1 MSCPGR
7 LRPAGTMSKA
17 TEHLYRFGPFRLDV
31 GGRLLWRGDEIV
43 AMTPKAV
50 DALQVLVEAGGAV
63 VSKDE
68 LLARVWPDTFVEEAN
83 LSHQIYR
90 IREALGEQ
98 ADGAKYIE
106 TVPRRGYRF
115 VARVDGEAAPATSA
129 VADGSAP
136 APAELP
142 AVPVAADTPPRA
154 ATADVT
160 TSDAAGV
167 VLPAATG
174 QRSRVPA

>member
-115 VARVDGEAAPATSA
+115 VARVDGEASAPATSA
-129 VADGSAP
+129 VEDSSPSAL
-136 APAELP
+136 AELP

-154 ATADVT
+154 ATATVT
-160 TSDAAGV
+160 TSDAAGA
-167 VLPAATG
+167 VLPAAT
-174 QRSRVPA
+174 